1 MLHLDRF
8 LSRLKNVT
16 PWRKDHK
23 ACCPVPV
30 HDDHNPSLEIKLD
43 DDHVIIIRCRSA
55 NCSVAQILTAMD
67 LSPIDLQPDPDD
79 DSIPSIDHS
88 QFAAI
93 EGSPTTGDCDFADT
107 ELRHSI
113 YAYLLSHLSL
123 SKTHREDLHVRGL
136 EDTEIDQKE
145 YRSIDYSS
153 KQSAIEALKD
163 EFTVPQLLSVPGICQ
178 NSDGDLRLVG
188 PPKGLL
194 IPVRDTDAKIVAL
207 KVRSNDGH
215 ETYGKYVYV
224 SGGGGK
230 SCGTPTHVPLGVQ
243 GPVPILRVT
252 EGELKADIATTV
264 SDLPTIGIPGVNTW
278 PSVLPVIESLSP
290 QRVHLAFDAD
300 CATKPNVAKC
310 LLDLAEALVQLGL
323 DVHIETWS
331 IDDGKGIDDLLAA
344 GHTPTVRSI
353 DEAKTY
359 LESINTPDLGEGD
372 NAQPPTDQ
380 SQETDIAVGSKSEE
394 PNTTSQSVLS
404 FPLHI
409 FPDHLQLY
417 AKQAAEA
424 LACSIDLIVIPMLAT
439 AATAIGASRM
449 LEAKRSWRES
459 PRLYIACVAVP
470 GAGKSPAETHVTR
483 PLYKRQNRYKASFR
497 KDQEAFESG
506 VPTDSE
512 LAEDVQDLELSDTA
526 APWLSLD
533 PEPGVAADSSEALL
547 EYTSVITPIDA
558 EPVSP
563 DQQTDESTA
572 PAQPILRRIV
582 VCDATTEALG
592 GILADNPR
600 GLILMRDE
608 LSAWISS
615 QNQYKGGKGS
625 DRQFYLSCWSGQ
637 SAIVDR
643 KSKSEPT
650 MIPRPFLNVL
660 GGIQPDLLQ
669 VLIDS
674 EGRSDG
680 FMDRIIFSFP
690 EPIPS
695 QLWTEQAVDVQ
706 IEQGWFDTV
715 NRLFDLEMDYCDDED
730 VYGPRI
736 VRMTVSAKDT
746 WQEWYNDHVVEM
758 DSDDLP
764 SLLKGPWSKLKSY
777 CLRFILIVHLMR
789 ATTDT
794 DIDPE
799 YADDTS
805 VQRAAD
811 LMQYFKSHIR
821 KVYTSLQR
829 DDDDRKVEL
838 VVNWLRKQGGECT
851 CRTLQRAGVARIKK
865 ASEAK
870 EMMRNLADRG
880 LGSLADRPTP
890 QSKGKAV
897 TYFTLDPTVS
907 GSVG

>member
-1 MLHLDRF
+1 MLHLARF
-8 LSRLKNVT
+8 LSRLENVT
-16 PWRKDHK
+16 PWGTGNK
-23 ACCPVPV
+23 ACCPG
-30 HDDHNPSLEIKLD
+30 HDDKNPSLEIKLD
-43 DDHVIIIRCRSA
+43 DEHVIILRCRSA

-88 QFAAI
+88 QFVAI
-93 EGSPTTGDCDFADT
+93 EGSPTTGDCDFADP

-113 YAYLLSHLSL
+113 YAYLLSQLCLSDA
-123 SKTHREDLHVRGL
+123 HREDLHVRGI
-136 EDTEIDQKE
+136 EDSEIDLRE

-153 KQSAIEALKD
+153 RQTAMAALKT
-163 EFTVPQLLSVPGICQ
+163 EFTVPQLRSVPGICQ
-178 NSDGDLRLVG
+178 NSDGELRLVG

-215 ETYGKYVYV
+215 DTYGKYLYV

-730 VYGPRI
+730 VYEPRI
-736 VRMTVSAKDT
+736 VRMTVSAKDA
-746 WQEWYNDHVVEM
+746 WREWYNAHVVEM
-758 DSDDLP
+758 HADDLP
-764 SLLKGPWSKLKSY
+764 SLLKGPWSKLRSY
-777 CLRFILIVHLMR
+777 CLRFILIIHLMR